1 MLNLAFPVIGSGRAH
16 RAISLP
22 FQWLN
27 INHLILK
34 NNFFGILAE
43 ITSMSAGAG
52 CPANIFFKLNKKIAL
67 QMQMIMIIIAMRSGK
82 A

>member
-22 FQWLN
+22 FSMVKHQPLDSE
-27 INHLILK
+27 
-34 NNFFGILAE
+34 NNFFGILAG